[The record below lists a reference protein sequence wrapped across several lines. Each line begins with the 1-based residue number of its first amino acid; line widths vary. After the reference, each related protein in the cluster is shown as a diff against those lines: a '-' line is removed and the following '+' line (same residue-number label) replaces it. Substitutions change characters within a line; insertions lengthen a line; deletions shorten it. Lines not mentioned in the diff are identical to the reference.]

1 MNSSDLYAYSPY
13 SRGAL
18 KPKNHQSPITKL
30 TNLDSSNLYQ
40 KPGRNDG
47 AVFEKGCQ
55 GLTGKSPLG
64 DRSNEIFIPKTASKY
79 MEGSVE
85 KV

>member
-1 MNSSDLYAYSPY
+1 V
-13 SRGAL
+13 
-18 KPKNHQSPITKL
+18 
-30 TNLDSSNLYQ
+30 
-40 KPGRNDG
+40 
-47 AVFEKGCQ
+47 VFEKGSQ
-55 GLTGKSPLG
+55 GLIGKSPLN